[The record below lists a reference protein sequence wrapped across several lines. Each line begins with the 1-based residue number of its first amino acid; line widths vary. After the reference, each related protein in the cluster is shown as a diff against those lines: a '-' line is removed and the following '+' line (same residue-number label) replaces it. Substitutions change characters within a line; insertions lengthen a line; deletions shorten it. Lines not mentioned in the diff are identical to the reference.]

1 MEAFATVEDYE
12 TRYGEVSDEQRL
24 AVLLDDASAFIASL
38 PGFETRDDDPVFTA
52 NLTRVTCA
60 VVNRAMLAG
69 DMAGIQSYSETAVG
83 ISASVTPYNPSGDF
97 YLTKAEKAALGIT
110 GSRIGTIPPVICGY
124 YGCNSGDDDADA

>member
-1 MEAFATVEDYE
+1 MEPFATLDDYE
-12 TRYGEVSDEQRL
+12 ARYGTPSDPNR
-24 AVLLDDASAFIASL
+24 VDTLLGDASAFIASL
-38 PGFETRDDDPVFTA
+38 PGFEMRDDDPVFAA

-83 ISASVTPYNPSGDF
+83 ISASITPYNPSGDF

-110 GSRIGTIPPVICGY
+110 GSRIGTIQPVICGY
-124 YGCNSGDDDADA
+124 YGCNSGDGNANA